1 MYKVELNTDEEF
13 CAMQQDSIPTFQ
25 PSRLPIPLPSKR
37 RFHKSLEKAKAVID
51 QFNDLL
57 AKHPIAKELTAFLS
71 VEEAID
77 SLGSQHIKASV
88 EDVLIDSIIGKKTER
103 EPVLDYLKAYK
114 KALKQ
119 IRKSSIG
126 HPFFF
131 EMHASIKGLP
141 KSKRRYRSFQ
151 NWIGPEGGPA
161 KKAYFFPPAPA
172 TVASYMSNLIMYWKK
187 KEKEPLIQLAIL
199 FAQLLIIHP
208 FMDGNGRIARLSIPL
223 FLFQKG
229 EIKEP
234 IFFLSRYFKRHRLA
248 YFQNLFAIT
257 SDGRWDLWIQFF
269 LKGVHEQG
277 ARDLKILKGL
287 HLLYTTLH
295 NLLSLQWP
303 LKKTQQVL
311 FFLFQHPIFIREISL
326 PKLGRSQREI
336 DRTIDYLRK
345 KKILK
350 LIQRQGRSFLIFMP
364 LLAKKKPRKS

>member
-1 MYKVELNTDEEF
+1 MHL
-13 CAMQQDSIPTFQ
+13 DSISTFQ
-25 PSRLPIPLPSKR
+25 PSRLPIRLPSKR
-37 RFHKSLEKAKAVID
+37 RFQMSLDKAKAVIE
-51 QFNDLL
+51 QFNVLL
-57 AKHPIAKELTAFLS
+57 AKHPIAKELTTFLS
-71 VEEAID
+71 AHEAID

-88 EDVLIDSIIGKKTER
+88 EDILIDSIIGKKTER

-114 KALKQ
+114 KASKQ
-119 IRKSSIG
+119 IRKSSID

-131 EMHASIKGLP
+131 EMHAIIKGLP
-141 KSKRRYRSFQ
+141 KYERRYRSLQ

-161 KKAYFFPPAPA
+161 EKAYFFPPAPA
-172 TVASYMSNLIMYWKK
+172 TVASYMSNLITYWNK

-208 FMDGNGRIARLSIPL
+208 FMDGNGRIARLSIPH

-229 EIKEP
+229 EMTEP

-277 ARDLKILKGL
+277 VRDLKILKRL
-287 HLLYTTLH
+287 HLLYTTLQDM
-295 NLLSLQWP
+295 LALEWSFT
-303 LKKTQQVL
+303 KTKQVL
-311 FFLFQHPIFIREISL
+311 LFLFQHPIFIREMPL
-326 PKLGRSQREI
+326 PKLGRSQQEI
-336 DRTIDYLRK
+336 DLIIDYLQK

-350 LIQRQGRSFLIFMP
+350 LIRRQGRSFLIFTP
-364 LLAKKKPRKS
+364 LLRKKKPRKS